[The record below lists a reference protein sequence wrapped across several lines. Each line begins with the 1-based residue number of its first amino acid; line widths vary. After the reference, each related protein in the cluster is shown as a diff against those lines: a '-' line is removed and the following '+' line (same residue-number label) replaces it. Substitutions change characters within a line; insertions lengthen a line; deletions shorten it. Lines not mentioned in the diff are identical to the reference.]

1 MTYSIYLASEYHE
14 EFEWDVS
21 LYYEQNYRAFVLKH
35 AHILLISKRSGCL
48 TIGSV
53 RLQVGC
59 SHQPSVDIWEKCV
72 TGIS

>member
-35 AHILLISKRSGCL
+35 AQLH
-48 TIGSV
+48 TITV
-53 RLQVGC
+53 YRR
-59 SHQPSVDIWEKCV
+59 I
-72 TGIS
+72 